1 MADAQGQTPSRV
13 GATLWSLLM
22 IVCLLLAVAHLV
34 DAVRHDTASPADL
47 MEDTFTTVRPESG
60 S

>member
-1 MADAQGQTPSRV
+1 MADAQSQTPSRV

-22 IVCLLLAVAHLV
+22 IGCLLLAVGHLV
-34 DAVRHDTASPADL
+34 SAVRHDTASPADL
-47 MEDTFTTVRPESG
+47 IESTFTTVRPERG

>member
-1 MADAQGQTPSRV
+1 MADAKSQTPSRI

-22 IVCLLLAVAHLV
+22 ILCLLLAVGHLV
-34 DAVRHDTASPADL
+34 DAVRHDTASPTDL
-47 MEDTFTTVRPESG
+47 IEGTFTTVRPESG

>member
-1 MADAQGQTPSRV
+1 MADAQSQTPPRV

-22 IVCLLLAVAHLV
+22 IVCLLLAVGHLV
-34 DAVRHDTASPADL
+34 DAVRHDTVSPADL
-47 MEDTFTTVRPESG
+47 IEDTFATVRPESG